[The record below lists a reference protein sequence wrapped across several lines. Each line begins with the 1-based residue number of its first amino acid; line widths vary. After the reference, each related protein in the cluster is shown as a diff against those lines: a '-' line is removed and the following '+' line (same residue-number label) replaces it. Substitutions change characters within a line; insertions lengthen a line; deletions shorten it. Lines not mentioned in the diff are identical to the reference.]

1 MAFVSSAELWNYVI
15 RIQPQLIRPSSI
27 SLIYQVTQ
35 KPNSIIIVKYQQLTQ
50 GFLSN
55 SQTDYVLYEKLKG
68 TQCLTPVK
76 FRVGVKVKPQG
87 QPDTLTVQTYNKK
100 RY

>member
-1 MAFVSSAELWNYVI
+1 MAFISSEELWNYVI
-15 RIQPQLIRPSSI
+15 RLQPQLIRPSSI
-27 SLIYQVTQ
+27 SIILQVTQ
-35 KPNSIIIVKYQQLTQ
+35 KPSSIIIVKYQQLTQ

-68 TQCLTPVK
+68 TQCPAPVK
-76 FRVGVKVKPQG
+76 FRVGAKVKPQAP
-87 QPDTLTVQTYNKK
+87 PDTLTVQTYNKK